1 MIWEDSKATFGIGV
15 DLWPGGGGGG
25 KATEKFLAIGD
36 SNTSLKQEGLQ
47 PAETSFRGK
56 KMPVLNSK
64 YSKYSKSKSCS
75 G

>member
-1 MIWEDSKATFGIGV
+1 MIREDSKATSGIGV
-15 DLWPGGGGGG
+15 DLGPGGGGG

-47 PAETSFRGK
+47 PAETSFREK